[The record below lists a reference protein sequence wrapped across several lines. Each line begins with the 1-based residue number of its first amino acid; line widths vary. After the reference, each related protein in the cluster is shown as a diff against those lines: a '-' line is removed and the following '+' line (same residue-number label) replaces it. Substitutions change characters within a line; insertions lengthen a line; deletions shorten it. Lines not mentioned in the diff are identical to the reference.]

1 MDFGS
6 RLKQLREGRK
16 LSTSRLSKQSGL
28 SQSFIW
34 RIESGE
40 KQPTLETLK
49 KLSQG
54 LGISLGELLGE
65 ELMSKP
71 QSTKINRIA
80 GNIRRLPPE
89 QVEALDLFIASLS
102 NTQDSGKNSLSL
114 KTINL
119 NHFEQNRFE
128 VELVFSAN
136 VSAVMEHRIPDGM
149 KRNMECF
156 HLFDEKMKE
165 VPIEVIPGNKRMYG
179 QKAGRTFIIRPLSR
193 LDDGRAYKIIISK
206 LLQANNY
213 NYLKEDHT
221 ILFSIEEIMDIAPFN
236 QELSSSYL
244 SLLLT
249 KSNIAPG
256 AVNIPVNTDIKL
268 IFSNNVTAREVR
280 DHNLQCFTLESS
292 KRQTVAIDIIMAEAN
307 DNSER
312 QKEIIINP
320 REALQGNTVYILTIS
335 ESLQGSNQKQLGM
348 DKIITFSTETA
359 NTSSTDEQVG
369 LSIA

>member
-1 MDFGS
+1 MNFGS
-6 RLKQLREGRK
+6 RLKYLREGRK
-16 LSTSRLSKQSGL
+16 LSTSKLSKQSGV

-80 GNIRRLPPE
+80 SNIRRLPPE

-102 NTQDSGKNSLSL
+102 NAHDSGKNSLSL

-119 NHFEQNRFE
+119 NHFEQNGFE
-128 VELVFSAN
+128 IELVFSAN

-156 HLFDEKMKE
+156 QLFDEKTKE

-179 QKAGRTFIIRPLSR
+179 QKAGRTFIIKPLSR
-193 LDDGRAYKIIISK
+193 LDDGRAYKIVISK

-221 ILFSIEEIMDIAPFN
+221 VLFSTEEIMDITPFN
-236 QELSSSYL
+236 QELCSSYL
-244 SLLLT
+244 SLLLIR
-249 KSNIAPG
+249 SNIASG
-256 AVNIPVNTDIKL
+256 AEKIAVDKDIKL
-268 IFSNNVTAREVR
+268 TFSNNVIAQSVRE
-280 DHNLQCFTLESS
+280 HNLQCFSLESS
-292 KRQTVAIDIIMAEAN
+292 KRQAVEIDVIMAEPD
-307 DNSER
+307 DNSEK
-312 QKEIIINP
+312 QKEIIIHP
-320 REALQGNTVYILTIS
+320 RQELQSNTVFVLTIS
-335 ESLQGSNQKQLGM
+335 ENLQGSNQKRLGM
-348 DKIITFSTETA
+348 DKIITFTTGAA
-359 NTSSTDEQVG
+359 NISAVDEQIG